1 MPPPSDYQT
10 ELHVMPGAKSVRRRH
25 PRISWTD
32 ADGDHTA
39 VIERLV
45 LVGSAPSA
53 DLPVTDATVSRLHAE
68 LEPKKDGLWIRD
80 LGSRNGTYV
89 NGMCVT
95 LARAPER
102 AKIQLGRAV
111 LSIEPADAESQ
122 VELWPE
128 ANFGPLVGQSVV
140 MRELFATL
148 SRAAASDATVLVLG
162 ETGTGK
168 ERVAQA
174 LHEASPRRNNPFVI
188 VDCAALPEQLLQA
201 ELFGHAKGAF
211 TGAAQARA
219 GAIEA
224 ADGGTVFLDEIGEL
238 PLAMQPALLRVL
250 ESRTVRR
257 LGESAHKKVDVRFVS
272 ATHRDL
278 RSMVTAGAFRE
289 DLYFR
294 IAVLPVAV
302 PPLREHMDDVALLVD
317 HFLPNIAPDDR
328 HDLLAEALDR
338 PWLGNVRELRNFVDR
353 AAAFGPRRAAAMSD
367 PPRSVPSVPPPS
379 RLPPPPPRSD
389 AGELA
394 EIMRAFDKP
403 YREFRDDI
411 EREYVER
418 LLRRH
423 GGNVSGAA
431 QAAGLDRTYI
441 HRLIK
446 KHKG

>member
-1 MPPPSDYQT
+1 
-10 ELHVMPGAKSVRRRH
+10 
-25 PRISWTD
+25 
-32 ADGDHTA
+32 
-39 VIERLV
+39 
-45 LVGSAPSA
+45 
-53 DLPVTDATVSRLHAE
+53 
-68 LEPKKDGLWIRD
+68 IRD
-80 LGSRNGTYV
+80 LGSKNGTYV
-89 NGMCVT
+89 NGMCAT
-95 LARAPER
+95 LVRAPER
-102 AKIQLGRAV
+102 AKVQLGRAV
-111 LSIEPADAESQ
+111 LSVEPADAESQ
-122 VELWPE
+122 VELWPDSR
-128 ANFGPLVGQSVV
+128 FGPLVGQSVV

-148 SRAAASDATVLVLG
+148 ARVAASDATVLVLG

-174 LHEASPRRNNPFVI
+174 IHEASPRRDGPFVI

-211 TGAAQARA
+211 PGAAAARA
-219 GAIEA
+219 GAIES

-257 LGESAHKKVDVRFVS
+257 LGESGHRRVDVRFVS

-302 PPLREHMDDVALLVD
+302 PPLRERMDDVALLVD
-317 HFLPNIAPDDR
+317 HFRPNLPADERDDI
-328 HDLLAEALDR
+328 LAEALDR
-338 PWLGNVRELRNFVDR
+338 PFLGNVRELRNFVDR
-353 AAAFGPRRAAAMSD
+353 AAAFGPRRAAAMAD
-367 PPRSVPSVPPPS
+367 APLAPPPS
-379 RLPPPPPRSD
+379 IPSRPPPLPGRSAPPPREG
-389 AGELA
+389 AGEVAAIL
-394 EIMRAFDKP
+394 RAFDKP
-403 YREFRDDI
+403 YREFRDEV

-423 GGNVSGAA
+423 GGNVSVAA

-446 KHKG
+446 KHRG